1 MTRTVAILFALVASV
16 LAIAPT
22 MLVAQ
27 RAPTLIGVWRIS
39 HGVVAPWV
47 KPTDPKP
54 NAHEFIGERVT
65 VTTARVDGDRLLTCA
80 RPNFEV
86 THMPAE
92 GLFQGGLPAPA
103 KTLAREALG
112 FTRLPVVGISLN
124 CDAGL
129 YEFHQADAQTMLVAV
144 NNVIWTLDRSPAA
157 LAEATSPSGV
167 MQRFLEQHFAG
178 DMGFLKPDV
187 MAKRA
192 FFTDSLIQRINRYFA
207 KPSPK
212 DVTPAIDGDP
222 FTDSQEYP
230 TRFSVRAGNVTGD
243 RAAVSVRF
251 ADGYRVRRVTYLLR
265 AQSGTWHIDDIRYGG
280 GQPSLLALLAM

>member
-1 MTRTVAILFALVASV
+1 MTRTAAILVALVASV

-27 RAPTLIGVWRIS
+27 RTPTLIGVWRIS

-65 VTTARVDGDRLLTCA
+65 FTTARVDGGPLLQCA

-92 GLFQGGLPAPA
+92 GFFQGGLPAPMP
-103 KTLAREALG
+103 LAREALG

-129 YEFHQADAQTMLVAV
+129 YAFHQADAQAMLVAV

-157 LAEATSPSGV
+157 LAEAASPSGV

-178 DMGFLKPDV
+178 DMGFLNPDV

-207 KPSPK
+207 KPSPT
-212 DVTPAIDGDP
+212 DETPAIDGDP

-230 TRFSVRAGNVTGD
+230 TRLSVRAGNVTGD

-251 ADGYRVRRVTYLLR
+251 ADGYRVRRVTYRLR
-265 AQSGTWHIDDIRYGG
+265 AQSGPWHIDDLHYCC
-280 GQPSLLALLAM
+280 GQPSLLALLEM

>member
-1 MTRTVAILFALVASV
+1 
-16 LAIAPT
+16 
-22 MLVAQ
+22 
-27 RAPTLIGVWRIS
+27 
-39 HGVVAPWV
+39 
-47 KPTDPKP
+47 
-54 NAHEFIGERVT
+54 
-65 VTTARVDGDRLLTCA
+65 
-80 RPNFEV
+80 
-86 THMPAE
+86 
-92 GLFQGGLPAPA
+92 
-103 KTLAREALG
+103 
-112 FTRLPVVGISLN
+112 
-124 CDAGL
+124 
-129 YEFHQADAQTMLVAV
+129 MLVAV

-157 LAEATSPSGV
+157 LAEAASSSGV

-178 DMGFLKPDV
+178 DMGFLKPDA

-192 FFTDSLIQRINRYFA
+192 FFTDSLNRYFA

-212 DVTPAIDGDP
+212 DETPAIDGDP

-265 AQSGTWHIDDIRYGG
+265 AQSGTWHIDDIHYCC